1 MQNTALQFSEVINQC
16 RDLFSKKLQDYG
28 AAWRVLRPSSITD
41 QIYIKVNRIR
51 TLQMTDV
58 KMVDEH
64 EEDEFIAI
72 VNYSIIGLIQLEK
85 GFSENL
91 DEDRTEILKLYDD
104 YAQKAKDLML
114 RKNHD
119 YGEAWRE
126 MRISS
131 ITDLIYQKVLRTKQ
145 IEDNQGK
152 TLVSEGLDANYYDML
167 NYAVFC
173 LIKMMEEEDGSWKM
187 EVFYKIFLKFFCC
200 FNLLKINILMIVFI
214 RKKIVNFLTS
224 DF

>member
-1 MQNTALQFSEVINQC
+1 MHNTQLQFAQILHQC
-16 RDLFSKKLQDYG
+16 RELFEKKLSDYG

-51 TLQMTDV
+51 TLQMTEV
-58 KMVDEH
+58 QMIDES
-64 EEDEFIAI
+64 EESEFIAI

-85 GFSENL
+85 GFSENP
-91 DEDRTEILKLYDD
+91 TEILKLYDF
-104 YAQKAKDLML
+104 YANEATELMQK
-114 RKNHD
+114 KNHD

-145 IEDNQGK
+145 IEDNNGK
-152 TLVSEGLDANYYDML
+152 TLVSEGLDANYYDIL

-173 LIKMMEEEDGSWKM
+173 LIKFSEENKTSKSE
-187 EVFYKIFLKFFCC
+187 
-200 FNLLKINILMIVFI
+200 FI
-214 RKKIVNFLTS
+214 
-224 DF
+224 

>member
-1 MQNTALQFSEVINQC
+1 MQNTALQFSEVIRQC

-145 IEDNQGK
+145 IEDNKGK
-152 TLVSEGLDANYYDML
+152 TLISEGIDANYFDMM
-167 NYAVFC
+167 NYAVFG
-173 LIKMMEEEDGSWKM
+173 LIKIEEEKSHDYSSRKKWGEKRDS
-187 EVFYKIFLKFFCC
+187 
-200 FNLLKINILMIVFI
+200 FNLWILDIE
-214 RKKIVNFLTS
+214 
-224 DF
+224 

>member
-1 MQNTALQFSEVINQC
+1 MHNTSAQFDDVIKAC
-16 RDLFSKKLQDYG
+16 RELFQKKMKDYG
-28 AAWRVLRPSSITD
+28 TAWRVLRPSSITD

-58 KMVDEH
+58 KMVDES

-72 VNYSIIGLIQLEK
+72 INYSIIGLIQLEK
-85 GFSENL
+85 GFS
-91 DEDRTEILKLYDD
+91 DELNADSEEIIDLYDS
-104 YAQKAKDLML
+104 YAQKAKELME

-119 YGEAWRE
+119 YGEAWRD

-145 IEDNQGK
+145 IEDNQGE
-152 TLVSEGLDANYYDML
+152 TLVSEGLDANYFDML

-173 LIKMMEEEDGSWKM
+173 LIKFK
-187 EVFYKIFLKFFCC
+187 
-200 FNLLKINILMIVFI
+200 N
-214 RKKIVNFLTS
+214 
-224 DF
+224 

>member
-1 MQNTALQFSEVINQC
+1 MRNTSEQFENVIAQC
-16 RDLFSKKLQDYG
+16 RDLFAKKMKDYG

-51 TLQMTDV
+51 TLQMAEV
-58 KMVDEH
+58 RMVDES
-64 EEDEFIAI
+64 EDDEFIAI
-72 VNYSIIGLIQLEK
+72 VNYSIIGLIQLQK
-85 GFSENL
+85 GLTDDLNEN
-91 DEDRTEILKLYDD
+91 EEEILNLYDHF
-104 YAQKAKDLML
+104 ATEARLLMEK
-114 RKNHD
+114 KNHD

-152 TLVSEGLDANYYDML
+152 TIVSEGLDANYFDML

-173 LIKMMEEEDGSWKM
+173 LIKISE
-187 EVFYKIFLKFFCC
+187 
-200 FNLLKINILMIVFI
+200 N
-214 RKKIVNFLTS
+214 
-224 DF
+224 

>member
-1 MQNTALQFSEVINQC
+1 MSKTSVQFEKIIGQC
-16 RDLFSKKLQDYG
+16 RELFSKKLQDYG

-51 TLQMTDV
+51 TLQMTDK
-58 KMVDEH
+58 KMVDES

-85 GFSENL
+85 GFSNDFNENK
-91 DEDRTEILKLYDD
+91 EEILSLYDK
-104 YAQKAKDLML
+104 YSNETKALME

-119 YGEAWRE
+119 YGEAWRD

-145 IEDNQGK
+145 IEDNQGV
-152 TLVSEGLDANYYDML
+152 TIISEGLDANYFDML

-173 LIKMMEEEDGSWKM
+173 LIKFSEKENNVESK
-187 EVFYKIFLKFFCC
+187 
-200 FNLLKINILMIVFI
+200 
-214 RKKIVNFLTS
+214 TT
-224 DF
+224 

>member
-1 MQNTALQFSEVINQC
+1 MF
-16 RDLFSKKLQDYG
+16 RSKL
-28 AAWRVLRPSSITD
+28 
-41 QIYIKVNRIR
+41 
-51 TLQMTDV
+51 
-58 KMVDEH
+58 
-64 EEDEFIAI
+64 
-72 VNYSIIGLIQLEK
+72 YSYLTFHFF
-85 GFSENL
+85 FSENL

-173 LIKMMEEEDGSWKM
+173 LIKMMEE
-187 EVFYKIFLKFFCC
+187 KI
-200 FNLLKINILMIVFI
+200 
-214 RKKIVNFLTS
+214 
-224 DF
+224 

>member
-1 MQNTALQFSEVINQC
+1 MFEILKKEIKLLSLLWFNYYLYNSILKNSMQNTAQQFSEVIHQC

-152 TLVSEGLDANYYDML
+152 TVASEGIDANYYDML
-167 NYAVFC
+167 NYAAFC
-173 LIKMMEEEDGSWKM
+173 LIKMMEDGRWKM
-187 EVFYKIFLKFFCC
+187 EAQ
-200 FNLLKINILMIVFI
+200 
-214 RKKIVNFLTS
+214 
-224 DF
+224 

>member
-1 MQNTALQFSEVINQC
+1 MLKTSIQFQKVINEC

-51 TLQMTDV
+51 TLQMTDK
-58 KMVDEH
+58 KMIDES

-85 GFSENL
+85 GYSNDLNENK
-91 DEDRTEILKLYDD
+91 EEILSLYDRF
-104 YAQKAKDLML
+104 ANEAKALMEK
-114 RKNHD
+114 KNHD
-119 YGEAWRE
+119 YGEAWRD

-152 TLVSEGLDANYYDML
+152 TIVSEGLDANYFDML

-173 LIKMMEEEDGSWKM
+173 LIKFSEKENSFEP
-187 EVFYKIFLKFFCC
+187 KI
-200 FNLLKINILMIVFI
+200 I
-214 RKKIVNFLTS
+214 
-224 DF
+224 